1 MRKLPLLLVL
11 LLLSLMLL
19 AAAASAHA
27 ADPPPLG
34 DPFPPAAA
42 AGDEESDESEAEAGE
57 DEEAEIEEGEACG
70 AEEEGEELCEEED
83 ESEEAEQCP
92 VEAASAAV
100 VVGAR
105 SDQVR
110 LTVRYHSSEPATVA
124 IDTSLRGAKG
134 GLHLG
139 SEHARFG
146 RAGAFHGSFRLDR
159 KQMIRALAAREFE
172 IDLHAVGT
180 PADCELRLATRGSR
194 RAK

>member
-27 ADPPPLG
+27 AGLPPLG
-34 DPFPPAAA
+34 DPFPLAAA
-42 AGDEESDESEAEAGE
+42 AGDEEGDESEAEAGE
-57 DEEAEIEEGEACG
+57 DEEAESEEGEACG
-70 AEEEGEELCEEED
+70 PEEEAEEPCEEVD
-83 ESEEAEQCP
+83 ESEEAEQCV
-92 VEAASAAV
+92 VEDASAAV
-100 VVGAR
+100 TIGAN

-110 LTVRYHSSEPATVA
+110 LTIRYRSSEPATVA
-124 IDTSLRGAKG
+124 IDTSLRGGKG
-134 GLHLG
+134 SLHLG
-139 SEHARFG
+139 SDHARFG

-159 KQMIRALAAREFE
+159 KQMSRALAAREFE

-194 RAK
+194 RAR

>member
-11 LLLSLMLL
+11 LLLSLLLL
-19 AAAASAHA
+19 AAAASAKA
-27 ADPPPLG
+27 AGLPPLTS
-34 DPFPPAAA
+34 PASLAAA
-42 AGDEESDESEAEAGE
+42 AADEERGETEAEAGE
-57 DEEAEIEEGEACG
+57 DEEAESDEGEAC
-70 AEEEGEELCEEED
+70 ALEEEAEELCDEED

-124 IDTSLRGAKG
+124 IDTSLRGGRG

-139 SEHARFG
+139 SERARFG
-146 RAGAFHGSFRLDR
+146 RAGAFHGRFRLGR